1 MARQPPTPR
10 LPSIAEIEAEIVRLI
25 NGERVAGGLS
35 PLTPDAVLGA
45 VARAHSRDMV
55 TQGYFSH
62 ENPLGEGPDER
73 AEKAGY
79 DVHRPMG
86 GGVVQGIGEN
96 IGMIPVGMV
105 EDIGFV
111 EQEAGSIAAAQAR
124 SWMASRSHR
133 ANILSPDFERTGVG
147 VAHDGKGMYTCT
159 QVFW

>member
-1 MARQPPTPR
+1 M
-10 LPSIAEIEAEIVRLI
+10 RLI
-25 NGERVAGGLS
+25 NGERVARGLS
-35 PLTPDAVLGA
+35 PLTPDVVLGA

-55 TQGYFSH
+55 AQGYFSH

-86 GGVVQGIGEN
+86 GGVVQGTGEN
-96 IGMIPVGMV
+96 IGTMPVGMV

-111 EQEAGSIAAAQAR
+111 EQEAGSIAAAQVR

-133 ANILSPDFERTGVG
+133 TNILSPDYDRTGVG
-147 VAHDGKGMYTCT
+147 VAYDGKGGYTCT
-159 QVFW
+159 QMFW